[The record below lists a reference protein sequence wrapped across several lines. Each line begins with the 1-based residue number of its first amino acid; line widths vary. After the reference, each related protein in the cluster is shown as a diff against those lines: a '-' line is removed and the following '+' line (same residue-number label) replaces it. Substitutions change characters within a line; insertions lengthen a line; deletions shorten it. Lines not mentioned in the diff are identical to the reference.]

1 MSSRWI
7 TVAKS
12 TAQSYGK
19 DNVPMLAA
27 ALAYY
32 SLFAMAPMLII
43 VIEIGAAI
51 LGGNGHHHQIKGQIL
66 DQLRPAIGN
75 AGATTIANVVQATF
89 DHAGHSAIAATIS
102 WIVFALAATGLLG
115 SVENALDQ
123 IWGAKEQAGLL
134 WTILL
139 RLKSFA
145 IIAGVAI
152 VLAIMFIASAW
163 INGFVGA
170 AGARIINAV
179 LDLAVAAG
187 LFAAMYK
194 WLPKT
199 RISWRDVL
207 GGAAVTSILV
217 IVGQY
222 LIGLYLGRVSAT
234 SVYGAAGSL
243 VAIVLWL
250 YYSAMIFLI
259 GAEITKAYANAF
271 GSKASTARVEQ
282 GSVARRAVR
291 T

>member
-32 SLFAMAPMLII
+32 SLFAFAPMLII
-43 VIEIGAAI
+43 VIEIGAAL
-51 LGGNGHHHQIKGQIL
+51 LGGNGHHHQIKNQIL
-66 DQLRPAIGN
+66 DQLRPAIGSG
-75 AGATTIANVVQATF
+75 GATTIANIVQATF
-89 DHAGHSAIAATIS
+89 DHAGRSALAATIS
-102 WIVFALAATGLLG
+102 WIIFAVAATGLLAA
-115 SVENALDQ
+115 VENALDQ
-123 IWGAKEQAGLL
+123 IWEAKQKAGLL

-139 RLKSFA
+139 RVKSFA
-145 IIAGVAI
+145 IIGGVAI
-152 VLAIMFIASAW
+152 VMAGMFFLSAW
-163 INGFVGA
+163 ISMIGNATAV
-170 AGARIINAV
+170 RIINGALDIVVATVLFAV
-179 LDLAVAAG
+179 L
-187 LFAAMYK
+187 YK

-199 RISWRDVL
+199 KISWRDVF
-207 GGAAVTSILV
+207 GGAAITAVLV
-217 IVGQY
+217 VVGQY
-222 LIGLYLGRVSAT
+222 LIGLYLARVSAT

-243 VAIVLWL
+243 VAVVLWL

-271 GSKASTARVEQ
+271 GSKATAARVER
-282 GSVARRAVR
+282 GSVAARAVR